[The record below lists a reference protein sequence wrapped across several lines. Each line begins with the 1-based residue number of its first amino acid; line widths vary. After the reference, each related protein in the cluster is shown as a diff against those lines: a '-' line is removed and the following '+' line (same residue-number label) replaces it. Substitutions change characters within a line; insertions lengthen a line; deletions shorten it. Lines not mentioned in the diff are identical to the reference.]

1 MRVKVKTTKPSAS
14 EPAGLGNVNR
24 VGKPRYRAAAGGD
37 TTDEADLLKLV
48 PGGLVA
54 SFVKQKLH
62 DAALEVAGLA
72 APADWDGDMPQV
84 PDNIAA
90 VDHSELSNLLAQF
103 VNCQS
108 TALWHASTAYIEA
121 GYYDEIAEYLENVSL
136 VNSAQSNDTKR
147 KAEAKT
153 TDAVMAAKT
162 LQRNAYSDYV
172 RFRDLAKTLELR
184 WKTVSRVGGFVGD
197 EAEGEEASASKSSTR
212 GMSAG
217 ASKAKTKGVVR
228 RTAKR

>member
-1 MRVKVKTTKPSAS
+1 MALVKVKSKKTTPSS
-14 EPAGLGNVNR
+14 RTSAGLGNVNR
-24 VGKPRYRAAAGGD
+24 GASRSHDDVSED
-37 TTDEADLLKLV
+37 DLLKLV

-72 APADWDGDMPQV
+72 APSDWEGDMPEV
-84 PDNIAA
+84 PDDIAS

-136 VNSAQSNDTKR
+136 VNSEQSNDTKR

-197 EAEGEEASASKSSTR
+197 EAEGEEANASKSSTR
-212 GMSAG
+212 GMAAG